1 MANFEEEIMQ
11 LIGAAGDSKDKSFS
25 ALAALK
31 DGDVDKAKEFIQQA
45 HETDVTAHNVQ
56 TKLIAAEMDPDQ
68 ESAPMTLLMAHAQD
82 HYMTSQLA
90 RDLVEQF
97 IEVFEA
103 QFKK

>member
-1 MANFEEEIMQ
+1 MANYEEEVMA
-11 LIGAAGDSKDKSFS
+11 LIGAAGDSKDKSFR

-31 DGDVDKAKEFIQQA
+31 DGDVDGARKLIEEA

-56 TKLIAAEMDPDQ
+56 TKLISAEMDPEQ